1 MSVTRLAARERV
13 FVWLNAL
20 GIVLSFISLRHHMA
34 PGLGMSFC
42 KIGAAFNCEAVIRS
56 QYGAIGGIPTAA
68 IGGAYFTFVMLLW
81 AAAKK
86 DGFAWFNSARLVM
99 TIFGVLASIALGL
112 ISHFI
117 IKAYCIFC
125 MGVYVVNICMFIV
138 ALKSY
143 ATEHGA
149 LFSVP
154 KGTILKGLFAAVVW
168 LVLMLIL
175 HEPKKVEWR
184 DFPNQEI
191 ENQLSI
197 WRGAGRDDL
206 VPNPQGDLSLGAGS
220 GAKVEI
226 VEFFDYECPA
236 CQMFS
241 GAVKELVSKYGGDV
255 RVVLRQYPLDRACNP
270 AIEMDMHKNACRA
283 AEVARCAGR
292 YGVLNVVHEAL
303 MTSGVTK
310 EEPTVMF
317 DRAMEI
323 AGVSSDVKSAIAGC
337 VERGEERV
345 SVAADIQLGDK
356 LGIQGTPA
364 FWVNGKKLAAP
375 SIALL
380 DAIIKSEL
388 GK

>member
-1 MSVTRLAARERV
+1 MSSNLPVRERV

-34 PGLGMSFC
+34 PGVQMSFC
-42 KIGAAFNCEAVIRS
+42 KIGEAFNCEAVIRS

-68 IGGAYFTFVMLLW
+68 IGGAYFTFSLLLW
-81 AAAKK
+81 AAARK

-99 TIFGVLASIALGL
+99 TGLSVVAAIALGL

-125 MGVYVVNICMFIV
+125 MGVYVVNIGMFVV
-138 ALKSY
+138 ALKSFR
-143 ATEHGA
+143 AERGA
-149 LFSVP
+149 LLSLP
-154 KGTILKGLFAAVVW
+154 KGTILKGLFSAVIW
-168 LVLMLIL
+168 MVLMLLL

-197 WRGAGRDDL
+197 WRGAAKDEIL
-206 VPNPQGDLSLGAGS
+206 ANPQGDVSLGSSS
-220 GAKVEI
+220 GGARVEI

-241 GAVKELVSKYGGDV
+241 GAIKEVVAKYGDDV
-255 RVVLRQYPLDRACNP
+255 RVVLKHYPLDKACNP
-270 AIEMDMHKNACRA
+270 AIQMEMHKNACRA

-292 YGVLNVVHEAL
+292 FGVLNPVHEAL
-303 MTSGVTK
+303 MTPGVTREESSVMFERAMTISGVSPEAK
-310 EEPTVMF
+310 ASIQACV
-317 DRAMEI
+317 DR
-323 AGVSSDVKSAIAGC
+323 S
-337 VERGEERV
+337 EERAA
-345 SVAADIQLGDK
+345 VATDIQLGDS

-364 FWVNGKKLAAP
+364 FWINGKRLAAP
-375 SIALL
+375 SVGLIK
-380 DAIIKSEL
+380 AILNAEF
-388 GK
+388 GG